1 MSRPLRVTI
10 GVVLILLGS
19 AAIFTSKDERLLGSW
34 VGPVMGFEVIP
45 FFLLCGGMWLVIRK
59 PAKGDN

>member
-1 MSRPLRVTI
+1 MSRQLRVTI

-19 AAIFTSKDERLLGSW
+19 AAIFTSRDERLLGAW

-45 FFLLCGGMWLVIRK
+45 FLLLFAGLWLIIRK
-59 PAKGDN
+59 PAQGGK